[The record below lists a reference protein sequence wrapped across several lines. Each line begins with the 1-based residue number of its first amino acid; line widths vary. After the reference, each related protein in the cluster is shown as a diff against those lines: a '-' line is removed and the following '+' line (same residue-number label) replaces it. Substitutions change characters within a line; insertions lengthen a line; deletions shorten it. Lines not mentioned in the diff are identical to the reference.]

1 MSTPVSTPVSRPTTA
16 PGVRPV
22 IVGSDIGVYAL
33 ARSFHERYGVRTTV
47 VAFAEPGP
55 IANSRIID
63 LVLSGSSTDEI
74 VATLARLAAEH
85 SAARPGERLLLLTNM
100 DWVVRALVARRTE
113 L

>member
-1 MSTPVSTPVSRPTTA
+1 MSTPVSTPVSRQTTA

-33 ARSFHERYGVRTTV
+33 ARSFHERYGVRSTV

-63 LVLSGSSTDEI
+63 LVISGSSDQEI
-74 VATLARLAAEH
+74 VATLQRVSRDHVAGG
-85 SAARPGERLLLLTNM
+85 SPDRLLLLTNM
-100 DWVVRALVARRTE
+100 DWVVRD
-113 L
+113 